1 MIRRQSSKSCTPPD
15 PSEAL
20 ETTGFRLWG
29 PLCLIREKQSGATTK
44 CRLQWQVPS
53 ITHAITEAR
62 AVVICGCRCQEPA
75 PIPIPPTQVPGQ
87 LPNSAG
93 RQSRLA
99 AKKLAKART
108 RVGRLK
114 P

>member
-1 MIRRQSSKSCTPPD
+1 MVRRQSRKSCTPPD

-20 ETTGFRLWG
+20 ETTGSRLWG

-44 CRLQWQVPS
+44 CRLRLQLHS

-62 AVVICGCRCQEPA
+62 AVVICGCRCQEPT
-75 PIPIPPTQVPGQ
+75 PTPIPPTQVPGK

-108 RVGRLK
+108 WGGRLK